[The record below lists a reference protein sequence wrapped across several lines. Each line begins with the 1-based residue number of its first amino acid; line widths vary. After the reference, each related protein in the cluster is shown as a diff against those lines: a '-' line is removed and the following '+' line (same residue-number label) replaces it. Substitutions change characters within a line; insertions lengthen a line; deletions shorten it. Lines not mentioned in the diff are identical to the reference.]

1 MAKRKAGPVPR
12 EASRATGRA
21 PRPRRRLPWRRW
33 WRVLTLNRVWTVI
46 SLLVV
51 LVMILSLIAP
61 AFTGG
66 R

>member
-1 MAKRKAGPVPR
+1 
-12 EASRATGRA
+12 
-21 PRPRRRLPWRRW
+21 
-33 WRVLTLNRVWTVI
+33 VLTLNRVWTVI